1 MERWGQR
8 FSLGP
13 SGICSPRVLFT
24 PSPSLVPFSLW
35 IECFHG
41 IIFLPRLVAFSSG
54 ASLYRCIGQL
64 STSGPVTFSWWP
76 LLQCNRTLE
85 SHLHHSLGNPSTQK
99 HLLLSL
105 CQRAQIYRGK
115 KKPGRDFSA
124 GNFYFQSLQ
133 ALAKVREHK
142 ELDYSLGIKE
152 GKCGENKMHIN
163 VSVAYTSVITVVM
176 AKMVRKMMI
185 YVGICFRISGHNLTW
200 SL

>member
-35 IECFHG
+35 MQCFHG
-41 IIFLPRLVAFSSG
+41 IIFLPRLVALSSG

-64 STSGPVTFSWWP
+64 SISGPVTFSWWP

-85 SHLHHSLGNPSTQK
+85 SHPHHSLGNPSTQK

-115 KKPGRDFSA
+115 KSQVGIF
-124 GNFYFQSLQ
+124 LQ
-133 ALAKVREHK
+133 AISTF
-142 ELDYSLGIKE
+142 SLYKPWLKE
-152 GKCGENKMHIN
+152 GSTK
-163 VSVAYTSVITVVM
+163 
-176 AKMVRKMMI
+176 
-185 YVGICFRISGHNLTW
+185 NLTILW
-200 SL
+200 ESRRGNVVRTKCTFMSQLLILLW